1 MKHLLILISFLLLSS
16 PVFGQETGVLYHGKV
31 NWIFWGWVKDG
42 DEKKDGKYFGE
53 IKNGKPN
60 GRGTLSNPNGHKYE
74 GEWKDG
80 EYNGQGTYTY
90 PDGENY
96 VGEWK
101 DGKKHGQGTYTWSD
115 GNKYV
120 GKWRDGERN
129 GQGTFT
135 STDGFK
141 YVGVWKNGK
150 PWGDWEFVVKSVKGD
165 KSYYDK
171 DRLRKNGKFLYFWT
185 LTDILKPFKG
195 VLSKVGYVQLDCSIF
210 RFKDLRIRTYN
221 KSMGEGKITYV
232 FTPKNEWRYPKPKSS
247 GEVLYKEIC
256 EEHQ

>member
-1 MKHLLILISFLLLSS
+1 MKHLLILLSILLLSS
-16 PVFGQETGVLYHGKV
+16 PVIGQETGVLYRGKV

-60 GRGTLSNPNGHKYE
+60 GRGTLSYPNGYKYE

-80 EYNGQGTYTY
+80 EYNGQGTLTWS
-90 PDGENY
+90 DGENY
-96 VGEWK
+96 VGEFK
-101 DGKKHGQGTYTWSD
+101 YGEEHGQGTY
-115 GNKYV
+115 
-120 GKWRDGERN
+120 
-129 GQGTFT
+129 T

-185 LTDILKPFKG
+185 LTDYLKPFKG
-195 VLSKVGYVQLDCSIF
+195 NLSQVGYVQLDCSIF

-256 EEHQ
+256 KEHQ